1 MIAHRTSRTPLRAA
15 AAGLSLSLAVALP
28 LLAGAAF
35 ADDPA
40 TFPAAPHVSA
50 LDWFLVLLLIPG
62 GIALLLALL
71 TVLPSMLRGD
81 SGTSDAWSGDHE
93 WFGGPSKG
101 VDAAV
106 PGEGTDRGG
115 AGGQY

>member
-1 MIAHRTSRTPLRAA
+1 MIAHRTRRRAPLRAA
-15 AAGLSLSLAVALP
+15 AAGLAVSLP
-28 LLAGAAF
+28 LVAGAAF

-40 TFPAAPHVSA
+40 TFAAAPHVSA

-71 TVLPSMLRGD
+71 TVLPSMIRGD

-93 WFGGPSKG
+93 WFGGPGKG
-101 VDAAV
+101 VDAAT
-106 PGEGTDRGG
+106 PAEGQGQGG
-115 AGGQY
+115 AGAQY